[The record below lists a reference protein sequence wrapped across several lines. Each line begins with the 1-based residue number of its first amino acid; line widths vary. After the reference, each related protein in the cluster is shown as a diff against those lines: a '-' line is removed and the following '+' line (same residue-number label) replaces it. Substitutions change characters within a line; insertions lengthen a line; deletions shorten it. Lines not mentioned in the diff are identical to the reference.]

1 MEVVVAQ
8 VVGVHGIAQQFK
20 GESVLHADWFAPMR
34 DGVKFSGGDLAS
46 EDLRCVSY
54 GQFFRPPGRPLS
66 SDVPPLT
73 ADDVAEGFDQE
84 LLAVWW
90 AEAARVDE
98 QVIAPDVQS
107 LARTPRSVQAALRA
121 LSGSRFFSGLALRAM
136 VFDLHQ
142 LRRYLTEPD
151 LRARIQEQMAQ
162 AIGQDTRVIVAHSLG
177 SVVAYE
183 ALCAH
188 PRWPVRAL
196 VTVGS
201 PLGIRNLIFDRLL
214 PVPIPAGDGDLRGVW
229 PGAVREWTNIADTG
243 DIVALVKDLRPLFGP
258 QVRGCV
264 VNNGAKA
271 HDVSPYLAA
280 PETGAAVY
288 AGLKD

>member
-1 MEVVVAQ
+1 MAH
-8 VVGVHGIAQQFK
+8 VVGVHGIAQQVK
-20 GESVLHADWFAPMR
+20 GEGVLHADWFAPMR
-34 DGVKFSGGDLAS
+34 DGVQFAGGDLAVD
-46 EDLRCVSY
+46 DLRCVSY

-73 ADDVAEGFDQE
+73 ADDVTEDFEQE

-98 QVIAPDVQS
+98 GVIAPDARS

-121 LSGSRFFSGLALRAM
+121 LSGSKFFSGLALRAM

-142 LRRYLTEPD
+142 VRRYLTEPD

-162 AIGQDTRVIVAHSLG
+162 AVGEDTRVIVAHSLG

-201 PLGIRNLIFDRLL
+201 PLGIRNLIFERLL
-214 PVPIPAGDGDLRGVW
+214 PRPIPAGDGGRLRGVW
-229 PGAVREWTNIADTG
+229 PGMVREWTNVADTG

-258 QVRGCV
+258 QVRGFV
-264 VNNGAKA
+264 VNNGANA
-271 HDVSPYLAA
+271 HDVSPYLTA
-280 PETGAAVY
+280 PETGAAIY
-288 AGLKD
+288 AGLRD